1 MGPAQAIALAVGS
14 LYGPRVLTVAQIGE
28 RVLGRYPDAAPLPQP
43 PDLDRLLAEAG
54 LDLVWRPDRPEGP
67 AYERPGAGFG
77 PTAGSST
84 AYQRLDTFVA
94 AGMPPTPEVAAARQ
108 LEVKLDAAAR
118 GGGFLALSCALRLA
132 RHAEAELLRRFDLE
146 RLSLDALLLA
156 AMRDQAQALKVSWP
170 LVSRADGGGPAGA
183 DWNRLL
189 QLVNRAIPSARDR
202 ILAQTRPVLL
212 VDLGLL
218 GRYRLQGLLTDL
230 QNAAS
235 RPGGLPG
242 LWMLV
247 PMVIPGPPAIDG
259 FIVPTVTAA
268 QWAVVPEAWARNL
281 HRTGTSANSQGAA
294 A

>member
-1 MGPAQAIALAVGS
+1 
-14 LYGPRVLTVAQIGE
+14 
-28 RVLGRYPDAAPLPQP
+28 
-43 PDLDRLLAEAG
+43 
-54 LDLVWRPDRPEGP
+54 
-67 AYERPGAGFG
+67 
-77 PTAGSST
+77 
-84 AYQRLDTFVA
+84 
-94 AGMPPTPEVAAARQ
+94 
-108 LEVKLDAAAR
+108 
-118 GGGFLALSCALRLA
+118 
-132 RHAEAELLRRFDLE
+132 
-146 RLSLDALLLA
+146 
-156 AMRDQAQALKVSWP
+156 
-170 LVSRADGGGPAGA
+170 
-183 DWNRLL
+183 
-189 QLVNRAIPSARDR
+189 
-202 ILAQTRPVLL
+202 VLL